1 MKIARSRKN
10 NLDRLSWIEILLLI
24 KTLQRDGSP
33 QREVMATRKFKVG
46 QLVRIQKSSAQTPK
60 ENFKI
65 VLLMPADQQ
74 DIYQYRIQ
82 SSLDSHQ
89 RMAKETDL
97 SL

>member
-1 MKIARSRKN
+1 
-10 NLDRLSWIEILLLI
+10 
-24 KTLQRDGSP
+24 
-33 QREVMATRKFKVG
+33 MATRKFKVG